1 MKIKKE
7 KRNDVI
13 VCTLAGE
20 INIDTVPQLKIVF
33 KDILDHK
40 SRKVL
45 LNFKEVEYIDSL
57 GVASLIEFLKKMKD
71 IDGTVFLSDMS
82 PKVRTIFG
90 IIKLEN
96 VFKIYNTEEEALREF
111 GGY

>member
-7 KRNDVI
+7 KRNDVT
-13 VCTLAGE
+13 VCSLSGE
-20 INIDTVPQLKIVF
+20 INIDTVPQIKTVF
-33 KDILDHK
+33 KEILDHK

-57 GVASLIEFLKKMKD
+57 GVASLLEFLKKMKE
-71 IDGTVFLSDMS
+71 IDGMVYLSDIS
-82 PKVRTIFG
+82 PKVRTIFN
-90 IIKLEN
+90 IIGLEN
-96 VFKIYNTEEEALREF
+96 VFKIYNTEEEALRDF

>member
-13 VCTLAGE
+13 VCSLSGE
-20 INIDTVPQLKIVF
+20 INIDTVSQLKIVF
-33 KDILDHK
+33 KEILDHK
-40 SRKVL
+40 FRKVL

-57 GVASLIEFLKKMKD
+57 GVASLIEFLKKMKE
-71 IDGTVFLSDMS
+71 IDGMVYLSDIS

-90 IIKLEN
+90 IIRLEN
-96 VFKIYNTEEEALREF
+96 VFKMYNTEEEALREF